1 MRHQGRIDESLT
13 TFQAALCLNPCNVNN
28 LKQVAQSLYLLGL
41 PFYWCYYMV
50 FYSSTLLVKFSIILT
65 KGKHKNALDVYE
77 EAERLSP
84 EDRDIYHNRGMCYLY
99 LVIP

>member
-41 PFYWCYYMV
+41 P
-50 FYSSTLLVKFSIILT
+50 SSIDFII
-65 KGKHKNALDVYE
+65 
-77 EAERLSP
+77 
-84 EDRDIYHNRGMCYLY
+84 
-99 LVIP
+99 